1 MGADDNRCTYSDEEC
16 ESWRRKNLR
25 FNIRSEHSMR
35 YQAYEDHNDDND
47 RIKKIFERKNYK
59 YSEKPLTGLKS
70 IISVNTNNS
79 NKKNCIDIRERQT
92 ETNKSVIEAFKA

>member
-16 ESWRRKNLR
+16 EPWQRKNLR

-35 YQAYEDHNDDND
+35 YQVYEDHNDDNN
-47 RIKKIFERKNYK
+47 RIKEIFERNYK
-59 YSEKPLTGLKS
+59 YSEKPLTGSKP

-79 NKKNCIDIRERQT
+79 NKKNRIDIRERQT
-92 ETNKSVIEAFKA
+92 ETDRSVIEAFKA